1 MDAAIQAMVAA
12 AAGTGAP
19 TNPSSRYYGAA
30 VEYYTGPS
38 GVQVAYL
45 QRRII
50 PQASTYT
57 SLQNYAVSY
66 GDRLDNLA
74 YQFLGDPILYW
85 MICDA
90 NSAVDPGQLTAEP
103 GYSIQ
108 IPLAAGIPPGARNG

>member
-1 MDAAIQAMVAA
+1 MDQVVQSMVAA
-12 AAGTGAP
+12 AAGTGGP
-19 TNPSSRYYGAA
+19 TNPSSRYYGDAQQF
-30 VEYYTGPS
+30 YTLAN

-50 PQASTYT
+50 PQAGVYT
-57 SLQNYAVSY
+57 SLQSYAVSA

-74 YQFLGDPILYW
+74 YKFFGDPILFW

-90 NSAVDPGQLTAEP
+90 NSAVDPGELTAVP
-103 GYSIQ
+103 GFSIE

>member
-1 MDAAIQAMVAA
+1 MDQVVQSMVAA
-12 AAGTGAP
+12 AAGTGGP

-30 VEYYTGPS
+30 QQFYTLPN

-50 PQASTYT
+50 PQAGVYT
-57 SLQNYAVSY
+57 SLQNYAVSA

-74 YQFLGDPILYW
+74 YKFFGDPILFW

-90 NSAVDPGQLTAEP
+90 NSAVDPDELTAVP
-103 GYSIQ
+103 GFSIE